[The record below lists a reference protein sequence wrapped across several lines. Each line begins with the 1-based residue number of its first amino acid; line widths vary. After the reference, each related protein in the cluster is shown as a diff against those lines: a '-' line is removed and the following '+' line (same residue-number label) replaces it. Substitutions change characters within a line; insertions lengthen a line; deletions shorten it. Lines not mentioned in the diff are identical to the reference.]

1 MIRILDPKAKA
12 GDIKGKPD
20 AKLAAL
26 MSSVLSKYKK
36 TDGPAPVSSKAK
48 AKEPSG

>member
-12 GDIKGKPD
+12 KDVKGAPD

-36 TDGPAPVSSKAK
+36 TDKP
-48 AKEPSG
+48 KEPAGKA

>member
-1 MIRILDPKAKA
+1 MIRILDPKAKS
-12 GDIKGKPD
+12 GDVKGAPD

-36 TDGPAPVSSKAK
+36 ADGPVPAVTKVS
-48 AKEPSG
+48 EPAG